1 MLMRT
6 RKSADALLELPGEW
20 HGGRISAGRQ
30 RCQAA
35 DDREDVLDAVRQLPC
50 QQLACFLG
58 LLSLVNVEGD
68 ADPLDDLAV
77 RVMDGARAD
86 DEPAI
91 FPVAGPPEGDLDL
104 EGRE

>member
-1 MLMRT
+1 MYAVGTPWRMAWRPD
-6 RKSADALLELPGEW
+6 R
-20 HGGRISAGRQ
+20 RAGRQ

-77 RVMDGARAD
+77 RVMDGARATTTS
-86 DEPAI
+86 
-91 FPVAGPPEGDLDL
+91 
-104 EGRE
+104 